1 MPNLRLGTISAY
13 RTPIWVAE
21 HIDRS
26 KVKPSD
32 ESRAANRKRS
42 KFKPDMALAA
52 EIRASNEDFWD
63 SGWSRGHMAP
73 AGNNKV
79 VVIKSA
85 QANNVA

>member
-1 MPNLRLGTISAY
+1 MDY

-21 HIDRS
+21 HIDRA
-26 KVKPSD
+26 KVEPAD
-32 ESRAANRKRS
+32 PSRAANRKRS
-42 KFKPDMALAA
+42 KFQSDTSLAA

-79 VVIKSA
+79 
-85 QANNVA
+85 QARDVR